1 MYIWNLTFTPKLIVF
16 FPFRDLSDEKN
27 VRLAKSWE
35 IWWDLASHQSHTA
48 HREKC
53 DVICAKCEIANE
65 RQFLTVRRV
74 RSPPMTNVPT
84 CKNSKPASLPEPQ
97 MRILWGVAPTFFH
110 KYVENLQEKAKKGGK
125 KPFWKNRFTFLAGT
139 STILIGWIWK
149 SGDVRKSGEGSDVTC
164 VTRDKLDIICLTV
177 RTLVR
182 KSVRNGEM
190 SIPTNF
196 PHTDRWESAHKE
208 ILTSL
213 SSVR

>member
-1 MYIWNLTFTPKLIVF
+1 MKSHIYPQINCIFSISRLIG
-16 FPFRDLSDEKN
+16 RKN

-35 IWWDLASHQSHTA
+35 IWWDLTSHQSH
-48 HREKC
+48 
-53 DVICAKCEIANE
+53 I
-65 RQFLTVRRV
+65 LTVRNVMSSVRNV
-74 RSPPMTNVPT
+74 RS
-84 CKNSKPASLPEPQ
+84 Q
-97 MRILWGVAPTFFH
+97 MRGNFSRWDVWDRHLWPTFPHVKTASQPRFPYL
-110 KYVENLQEKAKKGGK
+110 KWEYFGEYPPLFPKNMQRINRRRQKKGGK

-208 ILTSL
+208 FLTSL